1 LIPRGLKLVS
11 DRSSSRCL
19 NLQGCRGYRHDI
31 ASSEEICSKSIFQL
45 MVNGDRNGDGY
56 TFSRY
61 CLPDLRNDA
70 KFRLNSNW
78 RQFKVI

>member
-1 LIPRGLKLVS
+1 
-11 DRSSSRCL
+11 
-19 NLQGCRGYRHDI
+19 
-31 ASSEEICSKSIFQL
+31 